1 MVASTL
7 ITVASIPAYRA
18 LFHTFSVTGLAIAS
32 DIGIL
37 ANTIAAAVLLH
48 RRKLVSLNDYPWIEF
63 AKAVLVAGVAAAAS
77 WAVVRTIPLRGSR
90 TSDLESL
97 ALSTITWAGAVA
109 AGLWL
114 VRSDLP
120 QALRR
125 RKAPGPEAQPAKR
138 VGEVAG
144 MEP

>member
-7 ITVASIPAYRA
+7 ITIASIAVYRA

-32 DIGIL
+32 DLGIV
-37 ANTIAAAVLLH
+37 ANTLAAAILLH
-48 RRKLVSLNDYPWIEF
+48 RRKLVSLAEFPWKEF
-63 AKAVLVAGVAAAAS
+63 SKTILVAVLAGGAS

-90 TSDLESL
+90 ASDLESL

-114 VRSDLP
+114 LRSDLP
-120 QALRR
+120 QSLRR
-125 RKAPGPEAQPAKR
+125 RKTQIPIPPPTKPLP
-138 VGEVAG
+138 EVAE